1 MSERPDPHWLA
12 VLDHRRRA
20 KRCDRASAA
29 SQARGVSQ
37 ELSSA
42 GPTAL
47 DGIDH
52 SLKGMRPTVLD
63 GNKASFDAEL
73 EASGVL
79 DAASHPDFGLSTAAL
94 VAHEL
99 CRSASNA
106 QVGL

>member
-1 MSERPDPHWLA
+1 
-12 VLDHRRRA
+12 
-20 KRCDRASAA
+20 
-29 SQARGVSQ
+29 
-37 ELSSA
+37 
-42 GPTAL
+42 
-47 DGIDH
+47 
-52 SLKGMRPTVLD
+52 MRPTVLD